1 MLLKKLK
8 HKLIV
13 KNTLTLILGVGI
25 SQIIAILFQL
35 ITRRLYSPEVF
46 GAYAVYFSIVSI
58 MVSIVPLQYSR
69 AIILPAEK
77 KQSTNLLFG
86 TLGIITIFSVLILIS
101 ILLFPAFWINIVDFP
116 VNYFK
121 WLYFLPLT
129 VMMLASYEA
138 INYWLIRNKAFKA
151 SAINKIIRRISEGA
165 TQTGVGFTGKAFGI
179 LLGDLVGNFF
189 NLMSGIFQSFKN
201 GLNYRKIN
209 FTDIKIVLKRYNEF
223 PKFYAIPN
231 LLNTISL
238 FLPVLIVNKF
248 YSESIVGYFDLSRMV
263 LAVPLA
269 LITTSLSQV
278 LLQNFSEKRNQQKPI
293 KKDILKIAG
302 SLLIMVFA
310 GVIILEFFAEYIFA
324 IFGKQYTISGV
335 YTKILVF
342 SYGIK
347 FIVSPLASVFPAL
360 ERVKIGAL
368 WQVLYFCS
376 LFLLF
381 LFDDLSIISF
391 LKILVGIE
399 LVSYTIYFSFIYFVA
414 FQYDQSIKKQ
424 AG

>member
-1 MLLKKLK
+1 MLLHKLK
-8 HKLIV
+8 DKIIVRNTITLIV
-13 KNTLTLILGVGI
+13 GIGI

-35 ITRRLYSPEVF
+35 ITRRLYTPEDF

-58 MVSIVPLQYSR
+58 MVSIVPLQYNR
-69 AIILPAEK
+69 AIVLPPK
-77 KQSTNLLFG
+77 KEESTNLLFG
-86 TLGIITIFSVLILIS
+86 TVGIISFFSILIFLS
-101 ILLFPAFWINIVDFP
+101 VLLFPAFWKDIVEFP
-116 VNYFK
+116 ANYFN

-129 VMMLASYEA
+129 VILLASYEA

-151 SAINKIIRRISEGA
+151 SAINKIVRRTGEGA
-165 TQTGVGFTGKAFGI
+165 TQTGVGFTGNALGI
-179 LLGDLVGNFF
+179 LLGDLVGNFL
-189 NLMSGIFQSFKN
+189 NLISGIFQSLKH
-201 GLNYRKIN
+201 GLQLKEVSFFN
-209 FTDIKIVLKRYNEF
+209 IKQVLKRYIDF

-231 LLNTISL
+231 LFNTISL

-278 LLQNFSEKRNQQKPI
+278 LLQNFAEKRNQQKPI

-302 SLLIMVFA
+302 SLSLMVLV
-310 GVIILEFFAEYIFA
+310 GVVIIELFAEDIFQ
-324 IFGKQYTISGV
+324 IFGRQYFISGI

-360 ERVKIGAL
+360 ERIKIGAL
-368 WQVLYFCS
+368 WQILYFCLLS
-376 LFLLF
+376 LLF
-381 LFDDLSIISF
+381 LFNDLEIHLF

-399 LVSYTIYFSFIYFVA
+399 LVSYTVYFSFIYFVA
-414 FQYDQSIKKQ
+414 NQYDQSIKQK
-424 AG
+424 A

>member
-1 MLLKKLK
+1 MLL
-8 HKLIV
+8 HKIKNKIIV
-13 KNTLTLILGVGI
+13 KNTLTLIVGVGI

-35 ITRRLYSPEVF
+35 ITRRLYAPEDF

-69 AIILPAEK
+69 AIVLPSEK

-86 TLGIITIFSVLILIS
+86 TLSIIAFFSFLIFIFL
-101 ILLFPAFWINIVDFP
+101 LLFPDFWKNIVEFP
-116 VNYFK
+116 DNYFK

-129 VMMLASYEA
+129 VIMLASYEA

-151 SAINKIIRRISEGA
+151 SAVNKIVRRTSEGA
-165 TQTGVGFTGKAFGI
+165 TQTGMGFTGNAFGI

-189 NLMSGIFQSFKN
+189 NLISGIIQSFRN
-201 GLNYRKIN
+201 GLSVKEIK
-209 FTDIKIVLKRYNEF
+209 FTEIKQVLKRYIEF
-223 PKFYAIPN
+223 PKFYAVPN

-278 LLQNFSEKRNQQKPI
+278 LLQNFSEKRNQKRPI
-293 KKDILKIAG
+293 KRDILKIAG
-302 SLLIMVFA
+302 SLFIMVFV
-310 GVIILEFFAEYIFA
+310 GVIIVEFFAEYIFQ
-324 IFGKQYTISGV
+324 IFGKQYFVSGI
-335 YTKILVF
+335 YTKVLVF

-360 ERVKIGAL
+360 ERIKIGAL
-368 WQVLYFCS
+368 WQILYFCLLS
-376 LFLLF
+376 LLF
-381 LFDDLSIISF
+381 LFDDLEIILF

-399 LVSYTIYFSFIYFVA
+399 LISYTIYLSFIYYVVS
-414 FQYDQSIKKQ
+414 QYEKAIIAK
-424 AG
+424 

>member
-1 MLLKKLK
+1 MLLHKLK
-8 HKLIV
+8 DKIIVRNTITLIV
-13 KNTLTLILGVGI
+13 GVGI

-35 ITRRLYSPEVF
+35 ITRRLYTPEDF

-69 AIILPAEK
+69 AIVLPAKK

-86 TLGIITIFSVLILIS
+86 TFCIIAFFSVLILLS
-101 ILLFPAFWINIVDFP
+101 ILWFPAFWKSVVEFP

-129 VMMLASYEA
+129 VIMLASYEA

-151 SAINKIIRRISEGA
+151 SAINKIVRRTSEGA
-165 TQTGVGFTGKAFGI
+165 TQTAVGFTGNAFGI

-189 NLMSGIFQSFKN
+189 NLISGIIQSFRN
-201 GLNYRKIN
+201 GLSVKEIK
-209 FTDIKIVLKRYNEF
+209 FTKVKQLLKRYIEF

-278 LLQNFSEKRNQQKPI
+278 LLQNFAEKRNQHKPI

-302 SLLIMVFA
+302 YLSLMVLV
-310 GVIILEFFAEYIFA
+310 GVVIIEFFAEYIFA
-324 IFGKQYTISGV
+324 IFGKEYFISGI
-335 YTKILVF
+335 YTKVLVF

-360 ERVKIGAL
+360 ERIKIGAF
-368 WQVLYFCS
+368 WQILYFCLLS
-376 LFLLF
+376 LLLLF
-381 LFDDLSIISF
+381 NDLEIINF
-391 LKILVGIE
+391 LKILVVIE

-414 FQYDQSIKKQ
+414 NQYDQSIKQKT
-424 AG
+424 